1 MSVATLGSKHSI
13 SHASD
18 GLTPKGMVL
27 LPWGLEKTSWLGTSG
42 FAAVSLSEP
51 LSGRQERQAGVAGKL
66 EPPDSLGSDHLAAA
80 PRLLTLR
87 HRAAEPG
94 AWGWGWTGAQR
105 EPPLKNQ
112 PALISGFPT

>member
-27 LPWGLEKTSWLGTSG
+27 LLWGLEKTSWLRTSG
-42 FAAVSLSEP
+42 FAAVSLSES
-51 LSGRQERQAGVAGKL
+51 LSGQQERQAGVAGKL
-66 EPPDSLGSDHLAAA
+66 ESPDSLGSDHLAAA

-87 HRAAEPG
+87 PRG
-94 AWGWGWTGAQR
+94 RAWGLGLGLDWGSERATFEKSASPG
-105 EPPLKNQ
+105 L
-112 PALISGFPT
+112 